1 MTELADGLPDN
12 AGRIRDL
19 TVEIVTAY
27 INNNTI
33 PAGEL
38 PTLIRSVHGALE
50 KTCRTTVDE
59 ASTPVPAVPIR
70 KSVFP
75 DYLVCL
81 EDGKKLKMLKR
92 HLSTAYGM
100 TVDQYRERWSLP
112 HDYPMVAP
120 NYAARRSVLAR
131 EAGLGRTITANHM
144 IDDEPVSSGV
154 PITKIPMR
162 RRGRKKNG

>member
-1 MTELADGLPDN
+1 MTEFVDRLPNN
-12 AGRIRDL
+12 AGRVRDL

-27 INNNTI
+27 IKNNTV
-33 PAGEL
+33 AADDL
-38 PTLIRSVHGALE
+38 PTLIKSVYDALE
-50 KTCRTTVDE
+50 KTYIATIDKTSR
-59 ASTPVPAVPIR
+59 PVPAVPIR

-92 HLSTAYGM
+92 HLSAAYGM
-100 TVDQYRERWSLP
+100 TVNHYRERWGLP
-112 HDYPMVAP
+112 RDYPMVAP
-120 NYAARRSVLAR
+120 NYASRRSVLAR
-131 EAGLGRTITANHM
+131 EAGLGRTITANHT
-144 IDDEPVSSGV
+144 IDDELVSSDV